1 MRLHALVAVCL
12 LVSVIGCDDGGP
24 LAPSPVVPPVV
35 SPVVEKTISDYA
47 AVHRGR
53 CPSDADLPFSVRE
66 AGWYWPDTCRNNH
79 GELVQLSDWCSGTR
93 RVARGFCVLNVP
105 EPPVT
110 TTTSTLT
117 VTGPTSIVRDNA
129 CVEYTVSGGTA
140 PYQLTSHGGRWMTS
154 APCRGSTPTRHT
166 LLNPGVAV
174 WSATGLD
181 VGDSAQVTV
190 TDADGERKTFRLQVV

>member
-1 MRLHALVAVCL
+1 MRLHALVAIAIL
-12 LVSVIGCDDGGP
+12 AGVIGCDDGGGP
-24 LAPSPVVPPVV
+24 LGPSPVIEETGPSSAYV
-35 SPVVEKTISDYA
+35 

-53 CPSDADLPFSVRE
+53 CPADADLPFSVRE
-66 AGWYWPDTCRNNH
+66 AGWYWPDSCRNNH

-93 RVARGFCVLNVP
+93 RVDRGFCILNSP
-105 EPPVT
+105 SSPTPPS
-110 TTTSTLT
+110 TTSALT

-154 APCRGSTPTRHT
+154 APCRGNTPTRHA

-190 TDADGERKTFRLQVV
+190 TDAAGERKTFRLQVV